1 MHNCRYSALA
11 EEPCIRA
18 EHAPIMRG
26 SSATFASRDL
36 AGATRPRSYPKSRF
50 GGARQ
55 PTRATARRRAPVRHH
70 ELIGMLTTR
79 HRHTAHR
86 PRPRAMRVL
95 VVAVAHRYLHA
106 LFGGSNPRVLVRALR
121 YAEPSSDALS
131 YVEFQADRAFAVR
144 DAGRQAMGRPN
155 AGP

>member
-1 MHNCRYSALA
+1 
-11 EEPCIRA
+11 
-18 EHAPIMRG
+18 
-26 SSATFASRDL
+26 
-36 AGATRPRSYPKSRF
+36 
-50 GGARQ
+50 
-55 PTRATARRRAPVRHH
+55 
-70 ELIGMLTTR
+70 
-79 HRHTAHR
+79 
-86 PRPRAMRVL
+86 MRVL